1 MRGFGN
7 DGRVPPFPL
16 GAFRRNMLD
25 NLNGLYTRQFRMA
38 FLVDQAPEANNR
50 VTLSDTETDH
60 LGLPRPQ
67 ISYSLSDHTK
77 AGFEAA
83 RRTADCESARRRDPY
98 HTDSPMK

>member
-1 MRGFGN
+1 
-7 DGRVPPFPL
+7 
-16 GAFRRNMLD
+16 MLD

-67 ISYSLSDHTK
+67 ISYSLSDHPK